1 MISQYKLRI
10 NWAQDLNLN
19 SRVENKKGKGMEKK
33 RKE

>member
-10 NWAQDLNLN
+10 NRAQDLNLN
-19 SRVENKKGKGMEKK
+19 PRVENKKGKGMEKK

>member
-19 SRVENKKGKGMEKK
+19 SRVEKKGKGMEKK